1 MYMPFLVVDK
11 AQLSCSYG
19 TCSSKLKVTPIKLS
33 SLGVTG
39 GLGAS
44 ANIGAALGAGLGA
57 SASIGAGLGAGLRG
71 GLGAGLGVSANI
83 GAGLA
88 VKMGGGIKAD
98 ITVPHGLVKR
108 FNAAG
113 KLVAQA
119 NFEAGVPMGASMTFD
134 AAGRINQSLMF
145 VGGKIHGMASLY
157 TEGVLTAAM
166 SFNHGHMHGMSKFY
180 DMQGRLAVQTNFSGG
195 LEDGRRITFNVNT
208 GAVLQTEPY
217 VKGLLNGVAEVGG
230 ALEAGIG
237 AGLGIAAKVAM
248 PTVAVDLKAQLG
260 FAASIEG
267 NFVATVT
274 DHLPHV
280 NIRPFCYCKS
290 LANPAVAAASEKAH
304 GELTPQPCT
313 PKTMSPWVPGSYS
326 ATLVGNPA
334 LTYDSKLICAYAG
347 VIHIKDPGQKKAS
360 IA

>member
-1 MYMPFLVVDK
+1 MPFLVVDK
-11 AQLSCSYG
+11 VKLFCSYG
-19 TCSSKLKVTPIKLS
+19 TCSSKLKVTPIKLP

-39 GLGAS
+39 GLGAGMG
-44 ANIGAALGAGLGA
+44 IGLGA
-57 SASIGAGLGAGLRG
+57 SLGAGLGAGL
-71 GLGAGLGVSANI
+71 GA
-83 GAGLA
+83 
-88 VKMGGGIKAD
+88 KMGVGFKAG

-119 NFEAGVPMGASMTFD
+119 NFEAGVAMGASMAFD
-134 AAGRINQSLMF
+134 AAGRISQSLMF

-166 SFNHGHMHGMSKFY
+166 NFNHGHMHGMSKFY
-180 DMQGRLAVQTNFSGG
+180 DMRGRLAIQTNFAGG
-195 LEDGRRITFNVNT
+195 LEDGMRVTFNVNT
-208 GAVLQTEPY
+208 GAVLQSELY

-237 AGLGIAAKVAM
+237 AGLGIAAEVEM
-248 PTVAVDLKAQLG
+248 PTIALDLGAQLG

-290 LANPAVAAASEKAH
+290 LANPAVAAASKKAH
-304 GELTPQPCT
+304 GKLTPQPCT

-334 LTYDSKLICAYAG
+334 LTHDSKLICAYAG
-347 VIHIKDPGQKKAS
+347 IIHVKDPGQKKAS